1 MTSSPCHLTFPPRSS
16 RCIRRVRQVE
26 TLPKSWGSSSY
37 LERLWNTLCGMF
49 EKGSDDFV
57 IKSRQNKENNI
68 AEAFRLQLIAIPLL
82 NSFEFF
88 WYWLP
93 RDICFKPDMSMA
105 GRFLGKT
112 PQLSKSPTRAANSLA
127 GWSTNRRKSNGSW
140 ASVNRKSSTDT
151 GASVTMTA
159 PGWFSGCPFC
169 WWNSWEPIG
178 DLEEWPATPQC
189 ICTCSIMLHL
199 QGFLWTMDLANKA
212 SSQYWWGEFSTTF
225 KHQSH
230 ILTHGQVLVAWEI
243 LVVWPVSFIS
253 ISIKSMFICLG
264 SLTNLL
270 QKPSWSFQ
278 PTLKKNMLVC
288 WHWYENS
295 KNIWV
300 AIT

>member
-93 RDICFKPDMSMA
+93 RDICFKPDMSIA
-105 GRFLGKT
+105 GCFLGKT

-140 ASVNRKSSTDT
+140 ASVDRKSSTGM
-151 GASVTMTA
+151 GASVTA

-212 SSQYWWGEFSTTF
+212 SFSILMGWILYHLYTSESYTYAWP
-225 KHQSH
+225 SH
-230 ILTHGQVLVAWEI
+230 CGTGNPCGLTCFFDLNLNQVNVYLSW
-243 LVVWPVSFIS
+243 LSH
-253 ISIKSMFICLG
+253 KS
-264 SLTNLL
+264 TA
-270 QKPSWSFQ
+270 K
-278 PTLKKNMLVC
+278 T
-288 WHWYENS
+288 
-295 KNIWV
+295 
-300 AIT
+300 

>member
-93 RDICFKPDMSMA
+93 RDICFKPDMSIA
-105 GRFLGKT
+105 GCFLGKT

-140 ASVNRKSSTDT
+140 ASVNRKSSTGM
-151 GASVTMTA
+151 GASVTA
-159 PGWFSGCPFC
+159 PDDFQDVHFVGEILG
-169 WWNSWEPIG
+169 NLTIG

-189 ICTCSIMLHL
+189 ICTCS
-199 QGFLWTMDLANKA
+199 MDLANKA
-212 SSQYWWGEFSTTF
+212 SSQYWWGEFCTTF
-225 KHQSH
+225 THQSH

-243 LVVWPVSFIS
+243 LVVWPVSLIS
-253 ISIKSMFICLG
+253 ISIKSMFTCLG

-278 PTLKKNMLVC
+278 PTLKNICSC
-288 WHWYENS
+288 WHRDENS